1 MHAQTTSASLLGRLQ
16 ACPTDGPAWELFV
29 ARYGPQVLAWCRHW
43 RLQDADAQDVAQAVL
58 LRLSSKLRTF
68 RYDPA
73 RSFRAY
79 VKTLARY
86 AWRDWVEHGRR
97 SLAVGSG
104 DSQVG
109 DALRSVE
116 AGDDLATRMA
126 EEFDRELF
134 EAAALRVQLRVEPQ
148 TWNAFQLTAV
158 DGLAAADAAA
168 RLAMGVA
175 AVFKAKSRVQA
186 MLRDEIRR
194 LDSNETDGDQ
204 ASLG

>member
-1 MHAQTTSASLLGRLQ
+1 MHAQTTSASLLGRLH
-16 ACPTDGPAWELFV
+16 ASPTDSAAWEHFV
-29 ARYGPQVLAWCRHW
+29 ARYDPQVLAWCRHW
-43 RLQDADAQDVAQAVL
+43 RLQEADAHDVAQAVL

-68 RYDPA
+68 EYDPA

-79 VKTLARY
+79 LKTLARY
-86 AWRDWVEHGRR
+86 AWRDWVEQRRR

-104 DSQVG
+104 DSRVG
-109 DALRSVE
+109 DALHSVE
-116 AGDDLATRMA
+116 AGDDLAARLA
-126 EEFDRELF
+126 HQFDREMF

-148 TWNAFQLTAV
+148 TWSAFQLTAI

-186 MLRDEIRR
+186 MLREEIRR
-194 LDSNETDGDQ
+194 LDSNETGVGE
-204 ASLG
+204 ASAG